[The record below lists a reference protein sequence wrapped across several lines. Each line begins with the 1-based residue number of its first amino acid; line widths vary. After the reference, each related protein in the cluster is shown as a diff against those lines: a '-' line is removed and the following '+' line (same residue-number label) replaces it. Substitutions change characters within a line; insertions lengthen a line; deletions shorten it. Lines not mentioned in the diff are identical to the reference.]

1 MRVTRSSISACLTLF
16 AMLST
21 ACWLSA
27 CKERLP
33 DLLTQVRID
42 RVKVDPQALSCRP
55 RPGALGQDAT
65 VRELVALTG
74 EAIDW
79 GGDCEDRLGT
89 VAAIVAP
96 LAPVAAPLP
105 ADQQAPP
112 PAAPTTR
119 AALAWVLPQSE
130 RISGR
135 SQDNESP
142 FSPRAPP

>member
-27 CKERLP
+27 CSARLP
-33 DLLTQVRID
+33 ELLTQVRVE
-42 RVKVDPQALSCRP
+42 RVKVDPQALSCRQ

-65 VRELVALTG
+65 VRDLVALTG

-96 LAPVAAPLP
+96 RP

-112 PAAPTTR
+112 PAAPTTH
-119 AALAWVLPQSE
+119 AALAWVRP
-130 RISGR
+130 
-135 SQDNESP
+135 
-142 FSPRAPP
+142 